1 VINLLISFFISIL
14 LFSCEIERVKNIVKN
29 QTEENPLT
37 QNLYNNYVFYHL
49 GDPYYIEGVKHMPIE
64 DYEYEEIG
72 LATFYGRELHNTK
85 TANNDLNKVTELLG
99 RHKTLPLPSIIKITN
114 LENGLSLT
122 IKINDRLNDNASL
135 IQVSRKTAQLL
146 KFYSNKITKVRIQ
159 ILSEPSKQWKVVMHS
174 MNEANFN
181 DTIESAPTISVK
193 VSNIVETEKINNNLS
208 PQITEQ
214 PIELGFE
221 NIQNKDFFLK
231 IYDFQSYDDAK
242 GAIDEL
248 ELTYKFII
256 QNDGTSY
263 SLMMGPLENIEANN
277 LVLSFISKGYKKN
290 ELILK

>member
-1 VINLLISFFISIL
+1 
-14 LFSCEIERVKNIVKN
+14 
-29 QTEENPLT
+29 
-37 QNLYNNYVFYHL
+37 
-49 GDPYYIEGVKHMPIE
+49 
-64 DYEYEEIG
+64 
-72 LATFYGRELHNTK
+72 
-85 TANNDLNKVTELLG
+85 
-99 RHKTLPLPSIIKITN
+99 
-114 LENGLSLT
+114 
-122 IKINDRLNDNASL
+122 LNDNASL